1 MTKEFN
7 FEQKTVDINGVEYTL
22 QKPGIEERIKIR
34 SKILNAGE
42 LSQFVAY
49 KEYLAKVVVSPKKQI
64 SDYENDLKSLDLLM
78 AEVES
83 FMFREIT
90 KGKSESSKEK

>member
-1 MTKEFN
+1 M
-7 FEQKTVDINGVEYTL
+7 
-22 QKPGIEERIKIR
+22 
-34 SKILNAGE
+34 
-42 LSQFVAY
+42 AY

-90 KGKSESSKEK
+90 EGKSESSKEK